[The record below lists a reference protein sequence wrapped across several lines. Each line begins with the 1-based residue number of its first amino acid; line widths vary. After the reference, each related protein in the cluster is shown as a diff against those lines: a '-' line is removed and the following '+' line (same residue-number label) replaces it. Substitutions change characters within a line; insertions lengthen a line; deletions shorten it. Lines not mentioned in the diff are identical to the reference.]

1 MGKIIT
7 AVLGI
12 GVVVG
17 GAYYAL
23 NHMGGASTRESSAQK
38 RQLDNVRQ
46 AASRIESDA
55 EKRAQELDAKM
66 QVGQ

>member
-23 NHMGGASTRESSAQK
+23 NHMGGSSPRESSAQK

>member
-1 MGKIIT
+1 MGKILT

-12 GVVVG
+12 AVVVG

-23 NHMGGASTRESSAQK
+23 NHMGGSSTHESSAEK

-55 EKRAQELDAKM
+55 DKRAQELDEKM
-66 QVGQ
+66 KLAQ